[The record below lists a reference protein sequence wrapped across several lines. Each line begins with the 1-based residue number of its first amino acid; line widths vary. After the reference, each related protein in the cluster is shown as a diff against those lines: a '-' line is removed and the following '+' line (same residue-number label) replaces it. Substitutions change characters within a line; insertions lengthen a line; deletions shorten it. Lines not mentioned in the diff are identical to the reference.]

1 MKIEK
6 EEFNKKIF
14 SRINSLIDDYQLIK
28 EDEKIAVALSGGKD
42 SVLTLHALHDYQ
54 MNGFSLNTNL
64 IVTFE
69 TKSQPLD
76 LRVVEKMIKNAFASI
91 EA

>member
-1 MKIEK
+1 M
-6 EEFNKKIF
+6 
-14 SRINSLIDDYQLIK
+14 SVRLDLI
-28 EDEKIAVALSGGKD
+28 
-42 SVLTLHALHDYQ
+42 
-54 MNGFSLNTNL
+54 NGFSLDTNL

-76 LRVVEKMIKNAFASI
+76 LRVVEKMIKNAFTST